1 MRRIA
6 SFAVAFLALSTP
18 FAWADNPTTA
28 TAPAAQRIRGT
39 IEAYDP
45 ATRMLNI
52 TTADKKPLLVA
63 LESDVRVLYD
73 ARLKLNDIKSGDFI
87 GSTTLKAGDGK
98 FHAQEVHVF
107 PDSMRGAGEGQYPAG
122 DSSSNRQMTN
132 ATVAEVTAV
141 AANKGTIALKY
152 RGASAAP
159 DGTCTGRATSG
170 SGCDGQVEI
179 LIAPGI
185 PIIGLMVG
193 DESLL
198 VPGSAVSIS
207 AMPLSDG
214 TLKCSRLTV
223 EKDGVKPIL

>member
-1 MRRIA
+1 MHRVSLVI
-6 SFAVAFLALSTP
+6 AFLALSAS
-18 FAWADNPTTA
+18 FAWADNPATA
-28 TAPAAQRIRGT
+28 VAPAARRIRGT

-52 TTADKKPLLVA
+52 TTTDKKPLLVA
-63 LESDVRVLYD
+63 LESDVRILYD
-73 ARLKLNDIKSGDFI
+73 ARLKLTDIKSGDFI
-87 GSTTLKAGDGK
+87 GSTTLKTGDGK
-98 FHAQEVHVF
+98 LHAQEVHVF
-107 PDSMRGAGEGQYPAG
+107 PDSMRGASEGQYPAS
-122 DSSSNRQMTN
+122 DSNSNRLMTN

-141 AANKGTIALKY
+141 AVNKGTIALKF
-152 RGASAAP
+152 RGASPAA
-159 DGTCTGRATSG
+159 DGTCTGRAAPG
-170 SGCDGQVEI
+170 NGCEGHAEV
-179 LIAPGI
+179 LVAPGI

-198 VPGSAVSIS
+198 VPGSAISIS